1 MQIKNIM
8 RYHFISTG
16 MAIIKKGLI
25 ITSSVKDVEIIE
37 LLYITS
43 GDVKWSI
50 PLEKFGTLSKC

>member
-43 GDVKWSI
+43 GDVK
-50 PLEKFGTLSKC
+50 